1 MAGFLLVTFY
11 ATMVAAG
18 LIVEFVFQGTGLTRT
33 QRNAKVDM
41 ASVHWNYTTVLN
53 IVFLA
58 LAAGLT
64 SRFVRTGGLPM
75 PWMMN
80 KPMEGNTRAAY
91 AHESG

>member
-41 ASVHWNYTTVLN
+41 ASVH
-53 IVFLA
+53 
-58 LAAGLT
+58 
-64 SRFVRTGGLPM
+64 
-75 PWMMN
+75 
-80 KPMEGNTRAAY
+80 
-91 AHESG
+91 